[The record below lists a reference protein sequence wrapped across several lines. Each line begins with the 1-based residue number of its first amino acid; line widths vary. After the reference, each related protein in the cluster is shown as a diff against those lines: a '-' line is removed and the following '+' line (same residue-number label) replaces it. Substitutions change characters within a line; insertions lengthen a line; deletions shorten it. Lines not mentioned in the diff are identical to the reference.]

1 MPAYGCKLFLRD
13 AYARETTRS
22 AIVAATDPVA
32 AGLALSLWAADVQGV
47 TKCHVYKQRFFI
59 DEEIA
64 GAPAAGA
71 NIDEG
76 MTISVLLEGGVKKAS
91 IQLPAPVD
99 DIRNADGTID
109 ITNALMTA
117 LEENY
122 QDKIFISDGEKTDH
136 FTKARLDV

>member
-13 AYARETTRS
+13 AYSRETTRS
-22 AIVAATDPVA
+22 AIVSGTDPVA
-32 AGLALSLWAADVQGV
+32 AGLLLGQWATDVQGV
-47 TKCHVYKQRFFI
+47 TKCHVYKQRLFV

-99 DIRNADGTID
+99 AIRNADGTID
-109 ITNALMTA
+109 ISNALMTA
-117 LEENY
+117 LEAEY
-122 QDKIFISDGEKTDH
+122 QDNIFISDGEKTDS
-136 FTKARLDV
+136 FLKARLDV